1 MAKDIN
7 SIFFDITPE
16 IEELALKC
24 ETNNAI
30 DKELYTKYE
39 VKRGLRD
46 LNGKGVLAGLTNISD
61 VCATK
66 IVDGVSVPCA
76 GNLYYRGYNIKD
88 LVSGFLEAK
97 HFGFE
102 EIAYLLLFGELPN
115 QKELENFKDMI
126 ADRRMLPPNFVRDVI
141 MKAPSR
147 DMMNSITRSILQLY
161 SYDDKADDTSI
172 PNVLRQSLN
181 LISQFPMLMV
191 YSYLA
196 YNYRMGEDLY
206 IYAPKKELSMAENI
220 LMMLRE
226 DRQYTELEAKILDMA
241 LVLHMDHG
249 GGNNSTFTT
258 HVVTSSGTDTYST
271 IAAAMAS
278 LKGPKHGGANVKVTQ
293 MFEDMKT
300 QLTDWQDD
308 DQIRAYLEALL
319 EKRAFDKRG
328 LIYGM
333 GHAIYSVSDPRA
345 EIFKKFVKQLAY
357 EKGHEAEYVLYEKVE
372 KMAPE
377 IISERRKMYKGVNA
391 NVDFYSGLV
400 YSMLDLPP
408 ALYTPIFAAARIVG
422 WSAHRIEELVN
433 ADKIIRP
440 LIKAQKA
447 GMDVNANQLESHLL
461 SGGRVDNVV
470 DALIAAHRA
479 NLDLSF
485 ERAAAIDLAG
495 RNVFEAVKMSVTPK
509 IIETPWISAVAI
521 DGIEVKVIAKVTVRA
536 NLSRLVG
543 GAGEETII
551 ARVGEGIVTTVGSSQ
566 SHKSVLENPDLI
578 SRTVLSKGLDNGTA
592 FEILSID
599 IADVDIGRNIGAH
612 LQIQQA
618 EADKQ
623 IAQAKA
629 EERRATAIAKEQEM
643 RAEVEHMK
651 AKVVEAEAEVP
662 RAMAEAL
669 RSGNLG
675 VMDYYRMQNVQADT
689 AMKNNVGNTDLSKVF
704 HKEQC
709 IETKDN

>member
-1 MAKDIN
+1 
-7 SIFFDITPE
+7 
-16 IEELALKC
+16 
-24 ETNNAI
+24 
-30 DKELYTKYE
+30 
-39 VKRGLRD
+39 
-46 LNGKGVLAGLTNISD
+46 
-61 VCATK
+61 
-66 IVDGVSVPCA
+66 
-76 GNLYYRGYNIKD
+76 
-88 LVSGFLEAK
+88 
-97 HFGFE
+97 
-102 EIAYLLLFGELPN
+102 
-115 QKELENFKDMI
+115 
-126 ADRRMLPPNFVRDVI
+126 
-141 MKAPSR
+141 
-147 DMMNSITRSILQLY
+147 MMNSITRSILQLY

-196 YNYRMGEDLY
+196 YNYKMGEDLY

-271 IAAAMAS
+271 ISAAMAS
-278 LKGPKHGGANVKVTQ
+278 LKGPKHGGANIKVTQ

-357 EKGHEAEYVLYEKVE
+357 EKGHEAEYALYEKVE

-422 WSAHRIEELVN
+422 WSAHRLEELKNV
-433 ADKIIRP
+433 DKIIRP
-440 LIKAQKA
+440 AYKPLAPYRDYIK
-447 GMDVNANQLESHLL
+447 
-461 SGGRVDNVV
+461 
-470 DALIAAHRA
+470 
-479 NLDLSF
+479 LDD
-485 ERAAAIDLAG
+485 R
-495 RNVFEAVKMSVTPK
+495 
-509 IIETPWISAVAI
+509 
-521 DGIEVKVIAKVTVRA
+521 
-536 NLSRLVG
+536 
-543 GAGEETII
+543 
-551 ARVGEGIVTTVGSSQ
+551 
-566 SHKSVLENPDLI
+566 
-578 SRTVLSKGLDNGTA
+578 
-592 FEILSID
+592 
-599 IADVDIGRNIGAH
+599 
-612 LQIQQA
+612 
-618 EADKQ
+618 
-623 IAQAKA
+623 
-629 EERRATAIAKEQEM
+629 
-643 RAEVEHMK
+643 
-651 AKVVEAEAEVP
+651 
-662 RAMAEAL
+662 
-669 RSGNLG
+669 
-675 VMDYYRMQNVQADT
+675 
-689 AMKNNVGNTDLSKVF
+689 
-704 HKEQC
+704 
-709 IETKDN
+709 